1 MSPKPPDW
9 QEQFQAS
16 LKRAQEAMAQGLQ
29 QQDQI
34 FHSSIES
41 LRQTYPNWGQERWQ
55 RRLER
60 KLRKQAEREAKIA
73 NASLT
78 EGYAW
83 ALTGIALFLIAIS
96 QFWWAWWL
104 IFPAFPLFQRGVRV
118 ISKYTKG
125 AQGAGQQPQHGQQQA
140 QSFGQ
145 SQFGSSFGT
154 PIQPVAPTPVSVPHH
169 PLPFQQAAQRAPPPP
184 MQWPAP
190 PVKAPE
196 DPRDLRVDSIC
207 DRLLAEVKTAPD
219 AARDI
224 FRNPEQ
230 TVASLRGTC
239 RELTR
244 RERELR
250 TFLSPAEDARLTKE
264 REALSARVEA
274 EGDDV
279 AKLRLASALA
289 ALDQQRQ
296 QRAELAKSAN
306 RFEAEHTRIAYT
318 LESLHTQVVRMRS
331 ADSSSVDLAGAGLR
345 QSLDNLTSEVD
356 ALADALER
364 VNRGDVGRLQ
374 TLGDGPSPLPS
385 GQVGSAG
392 GPNLREKA

>member
-1 MSPKPPDW
+1 MTPKPPDW

-16 LKRAQEAMAQGLQ
+16 LKRAQEAMAKGMLH
-29 QQDQI
+29 QDAI

-41 LRQTYPNWGQERWQ
+41 LRQAYPNWGQERWQ

-73 NASLT
+73 NASLM
-78 EGYAW
+78 EGYLW
-83 ALTGIALFLIAIS
+83 AFASIALFLVALTNLP
-96 QFWWAWWL
+96 FLWWL
-104 IFPAFPLFQRGVRV
+104 IFPAVPLFQRGTRV
-118 ISKYTKG
+118 VARYMKG
-125 AQGAGQQPQHGQQQA
+125 ASGQQQA
-140 QSFGQ
+140 GQ
-145 SQFGSSFGT
+145 QAQPPLGSQVRPVTVERPFYEA
-154 PIQPVAPTPVSVPHH
+154 PVAAQQPSRPMPQPT
-169 PLPFQQAAQRAPPPP
+169 
-184 MQWPAP
+184 QWPAP
-190 PVKAPE
+190 TRPPE
-196 DPRDLRVDSIC
+196 DPRDLRVDAIC
-207 DRLLAEVKTAPD
+207 DRLLAELKTAPES
-219 AARDI
+219 ARDI

-230 TVASLRGTC
+230 TVSSLRGTC
-239 RELTR
+239 RDLSR

-274 EGDDV
+274 ESDEV

-306 RFEAEHTRIAYT
+306 RFEAEHTRIGYT
-318 LESLHTQVVRMRS
+318 LESLYTQVVRMRS
-331 ADSSSVDLAGAGLR
+331 ADASSVDVAGAGLR
-345 QSLDNLTSEVD
+345 QSLENLTTEVD

-364 VNRGDVGRLQ
+364 VNRGDDHHA
-374 TLGDGPSPLPS
+374 LGALAEGPGAPAS
-385 GQVGSAG
+385 GETR